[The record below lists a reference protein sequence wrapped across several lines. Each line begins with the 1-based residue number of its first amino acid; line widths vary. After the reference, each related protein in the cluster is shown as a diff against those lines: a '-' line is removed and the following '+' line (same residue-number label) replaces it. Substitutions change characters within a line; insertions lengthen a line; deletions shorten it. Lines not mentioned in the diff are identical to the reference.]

1 MFGIIFKLVSL
12 TGEIQWASVWNFLGE
27 IQWMGE
33 IQWF

>member
-12 TGEIQWASVWNFLGE
+12 AGEIQWHGANFLGE